1 MEITG
6 TKIWTR
12 SFVLL
17 FFSNLLMALAFYF
30 LIAVLPMYI
39 QQVLKAEKSEI
50 GIALSMY
57 TIAALLIR
65 PFFGMALD
73 RKGRKLIYL
82 ISLLVFAMMFN
93 LYIVATTMV
102 AMMFFRFLHG
112 LSWGVTSISG
122 STVVVD
128 IIPPEKRGE
137 GIGYFGISMTLGMAL
152 GPFLGMTLLDH
163 VGYDGVFVIG
173 GLLAILSFVLAWLV
187 RYPTYIPKPKN
198 DVSLTKQLFEV
209 SSPPASLTLL
219 FLMTI
224 YRRVIGFIKQLFE
237 VSSLPASLTLLFLMT
252 TYGSVIGF
260 INLFAESLNITEPGL
275 FFLPFALGIGIAR
288 VVAGRRFDLHGPK
301 TITLLAII
309 IMATGFF
316 FLSYIQ
322 NMNGFLA
329 AGFLLGIGNGMLF
342 PTFQAIVNNLAGPK
356 RRGAANSTLF
366 TAVDLGIGIGMVG
379 AGVLSDFYSMQIM
392 YAVAGCFA
400 LFSIIPFLFFT
411 SPHYDR
417 NYKAEEKSDN

>member
-82 ISLLVFAMMFN
+82 ISLLVFALMFN

-112 LSWGVTSISG
+112 LAWGVTSISG

-198 DVSLTKQLFEV
+198 DVS
-209 SSPPASLTLL
+209 
-219 FLMTI
+219 
-224 YRRVIGFIKQLFE
+224 FIKQLFE

-288 VVAGRRFDLHGPK
+288 VIAGRRFDLHGPK

-316 FLSYIQ
+316 LLSFVQ

-379 AGVLSDFYSMQIM
+379 AGVLSDFYSMQTM
-392 YAVAGCFA
+392 YAVAGGFA
-400 LFSIIPFLFFT
+400 LFSILPFLLYT
-411 SPHYDR
+411 SPHYNR